1 MTADEQDELRLLK
14 AQLDQM
20 RTELD
25 DALAA
30 LWSMHR
36 RGELYKME
44 RFPARPG
51 SASARVS
58 MRPGGSTRRKTS

>member
-44 RFPARPG
+44 RFPGIRARLDETG
-51 SASARVS
+51 RIDAKENLIERS
-58 MRPGGSTRRKTS
+58 